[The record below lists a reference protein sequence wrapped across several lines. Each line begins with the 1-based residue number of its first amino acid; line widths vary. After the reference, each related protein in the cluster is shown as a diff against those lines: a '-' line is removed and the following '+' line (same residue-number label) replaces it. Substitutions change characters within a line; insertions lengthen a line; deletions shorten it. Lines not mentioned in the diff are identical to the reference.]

1 MKKSLTHMK
10 SHGTLLGEDAT
21 EETED
26 FASIDKHASKD
37 YPPTFIWCGDDDTDV
52 PPDNT
57 KLMAK
62 ALKEENVPVE
72 VEIFPNVKH
81 GVGLD
86 NCKSLKK
93 IQFSIVSINHHYL
106 K

>member
-1 MKKSLTHMK
+1 
-10 SHGTLLGEDAT
+10 
-21 EETED
+21 
-26 FASIDKHASKD
+26 
-37 YPPTFIWCGDDDTDV
+37 
-52 PPDNT
+52 
-57 KLMAK
+57 MAK